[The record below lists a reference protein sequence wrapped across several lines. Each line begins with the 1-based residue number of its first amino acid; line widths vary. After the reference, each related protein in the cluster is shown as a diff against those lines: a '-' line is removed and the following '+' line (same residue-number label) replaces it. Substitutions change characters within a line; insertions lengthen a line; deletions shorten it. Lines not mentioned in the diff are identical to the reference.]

1 MEILREIRWQDFLDI
16 VFVSIIVYRLLLII
30 KGTKA
35 AQMLIGLG
43 LLLLASIFSGYL
55 GLYTVNWIIQSLWA
69 QIVIVLIVLF
79 QPEIRR
85 ALAQMGE
92 ARFLQAFTSAE
103 ELKSLDEIV
112 KASVALANRK
122 MGALIVIE
130 RETSLKDFVEM
141 GTPLDAKVS
150 KEILLSIF
158 HTTSPIHDGAV
169 VIRGNRILAA
179 GCFLPIAL
187 SSDVSKALGTRHRAG
202 IGLTEE
208 TDAIAIIVSEET
220 GSISLAVAGK
230 LESRIDMEVLR
241 NKLTEIFT
249 TSEARRVPKRPSDF
263 RETV

>member
-1 MEILREIRWQDFLDI
+1 MELLKQIRWQDILDI
-16 VFVSIIVYRLLLII
+16 VFVAIILYRLLLIV

-43 LLLLASIFSGYL
+43 LLLVASLLSEYL
-55 GLYTVNWIIQSLWA
+55 ELYTVNWIIQSFWA
-69 QIVIVLIVLF
+69 QIVIVLIILF

-85 ALAQMGE
+85 ALAHIGE
-92 ARFLQAFTSAE
+92 ARFLTAFTSAE

-112 KASVALANRK
+112 KAAVALANRK

-141 GTPLDAKVS
+141 GTLLDAKVS
-150 KEILLSIF
+150 KDILLSIF

-169 VIRGNRILAA
+169 VIRGNRIVAA

-187 SSDVSKALGTRHRAG
+187 SSEVSKALGTRHRAG

-220 GSISLAVAGK
+220 GTISMATAGR
-230 LESRIDMEVLR
+230 LETAIDMENLR
-241 NKLTEIFT
+241 SRLTDIFT
-249 TSEARRVPKRPSDF
+249 TAERRKVPRKPAGLKESL
-263 RETV
+263 